1 MLKFHPKKKEMLKWV
16 KEMRFYN
23 TNFHFIW
30 FNFKYPE
37 LKKLRMQR
45 SSPWFRWECL
55 LSQWILLSLCWNGS
69 TLSVPFSLSLSIS
82 IKNWHPLNTQIWD
95 WSSQQEFPSTVIH
108 SPESV
113 YAWIKKKKKTQSY
126 ITHPPL
132 RKWRK
137 IIYILILSLET
148 HKEML
153 LQTSLSHISRTYT
166 SLILTSDWDSSTFP
180 ACMQDFTCTS

>member
-113 YAWIKKKKKTQSY
+113 YAWIKNKKKNSVIHYTPTTQKMKKNNIYTDFELGNSQRNAFTDLIVTHFTY
-126 ITHPPL
+126 IYFINSHFRL
-132 RKWRK
+132 RFFNFSCLHARF
-137 IIYILILSLET
+137 
-148 HKEML
+148 HM
-153 LQTSLSHISRTYT
+153 H
-166 SLILTSDWDSSTFP
+166 
-180 ACMQDFTCTS
+180 